1 MNERKLI
8 AQHAVTVWVGQ
19 LAVMAFGVTD
29 TVVAGRYAQSALASL
44 SVGSAIYISVFV
56 TLMGVLQA
64 TLPMLSEL
72 HGARRAR
79 DMGRLMRQSLYI
91 WVATSALG
99 MALLTHAGL
108 ALEWTQV
115 PADLRPMIEDYLG
128 ILAWALPPALW
139 FRLYGNLN
147 QALGRPKAVTWVQVM
162 GLACKIPLSVAF
174 TFGVGSLAGLGLIGC
189 AYATLCVNLLMATFS
204 VVALLRGDYRALHL
218 WRRPEAPDP
227 KRLFDM
233 LRLGLPNAASIT
245 VEVTSYTLMA
255 LLISRLGSL
264 SAASHQITSNM
275 GALLY
280 MVPLSLSIATSARV
294 SYWIGAN
301 RPDLARAAIR
311 HGFFWLVLCT
321 LFTGLILVVGRHLIA
336 RLYIQD
342 EVVAEQASRLL
353 GWMIWSQSVDA
364 LQVWCFFILRCYRVT
379 LIPMGVYATFLWGI
393 GLTGGYWL
401 AYEGIGPIE
410 PLMGPEAF
418 WISSSVARTI
428 VSAVLGTLLWWVIR
442 TRRHNG

>member
-8 AQHAVTVWVGQ
+8 AQHAITVWVGQ

-64 TLPMLSEL
+64 TLPILSEL
-72 HGARRAR
+72 HGAKRAR

-91 WVATSALG
+91 WLATSAVG
-99 MALLTHAGL
+99 MGLLSHAGL

-115 PADLRPMIEDYLG
+115 PAELRPLIEDYLG

-147 QALGRPKAVTWVQVM
+147 QALGRPKAVTWVQVL
-162 GLACKIPLSVAF
+162 GLACKIPLSIAL
-174 TFGVGSLAGLGLIGC
+174 TFGIGSQAGLGLVGC
-189 AYATLCVNLLMATFS
+189 AYATLCVNTLMAIFS
-204 VVALLRGDYRALHL
+204 ILALVRGDYRALHL
-218 WRRPEAPDP
+218 WRRPEAPNP

-264 SAASHQITSNM
+264 AAASHQITSNM

-301 RPDLARAAIR
+301 RADMARAAIR
-311 HGFFWLVLCT
+311 HGFFWLVLCI
-321 LFTGLILVVGRHLIA
+321 LLTGLILILGRDWIA

-342 EVVAEQASRLL
+342 EVVATQASGLL
-353 GWMIWSQSVDA
+353 AWMVWYQAVDA
-364 LQVWCFFILRCYRVT
+364 LQVLCFFILRCYRVT
-379 LIPMGVYATFLWGI
+379 LLPMLVYATFLWGV

-401 AYEGIGPIE
+401 AYEGIGPIA
-410 PLMGPEAF
+410 PLMGPSAF
-418 WISSSVARTI
+418 WISSSVALTV
-428 VSAVLGTLLWWVIR
+428 VSAVLGGLLWWVIR
-442 TRRHNG
+442 TRSRNG

>member
-1 MNERKLI
+1 MNERQLI
-8 AQHAVTVWVGQ
+8 AKHAVTVWVGQ

-29 TVVAGRYAQSALASL
+29 TVVAGRYAQNALASL

-72 HGARRAR
+72 NGAKRPR

-91 WVATSALG
+91 WLATSALG
-99 MALLTHAGL
+99 MGLLTHAGM

-115 PADLRPMIEDYLG
+115 PDDLRPMIQDYLG
-128 ILAWALPPALW
+128 ILAWALPPALG

-147 QALGRPKAVTWVQVM
+147 QALGRPKEVTWVQVL
-162 GLACKIPLSVAF
+162 GLACKIPLSIVL
-174 TFGVGSLAGLGLIGC
+174 TFGLGPLTGLGLIGC
-189 AYATLCVNLLMATFS
+189 AYATLCVNLLMATS
-204 VVALLRGDYRALHL
+204 AVLALVRGDYKTLHL

-227 KRLFDM
+227 KRLLAM

-264 SAASHQITSNM
+264 AAASHQITSNM

-294 SYWIGAN
+294 SFWIGAN
-301 RPDLARAAIR
+301 RPEMARGAIR
-311 HGFFWLVLCT
+311 HGFFWLLLCT
-321 LFTGLILVVGRHLIA
+321 VCTGVTLAFGRHLIA

-342 EVVAEQASRLL
+342 EVVAEQASGLL
-353 GWMIWSQSVDA
+353 GWMVWYQTVDA
-364 LQVWCFFILRCYRVT
+364 LQVLCFFILRCYRVT
-379 LIPMGVYATFLWGI
+379 LIPMVVYAAFLWGV
-393 GLTGGYWL
+393 GLSGGYWM
-401 AYEGIGPIE
+401 AYEGIGPIA

-418 WISSSVARTI
+418 WISSSVALTI
-428 VSAVLGTLLWWVIR
+428 VSAVLGGLLWWVIR